1 VTDVT
6 SVDNPVEA
14 LIYPS
19 LERFQG
25 ALDSYCA
32 VYEKLEGWREPKL
45 ARSLLHKGARVR
57 NGKGSWTK
65 SDLRRI
71 VCWKHLQPLIGRFE
85 DSDTESR
92 LADAFQAKDDVTK
105 IETLCSISGV
115 GPAVAS
121 ILLALTYPEEHAAL
135 DAHAW
140 NSLCRLGFDLP
151 SKPISGGGYTI
162 PELLRYLTIVRNLA
176 GHMRAPWD
184 VAKALHAL
192 DKVAINK
199 KWKRE
204 LTSLRSS
211 PSVLAPASS
220 DPGV

>member
-1 VTDVT
+1 MDVT
-6 SVDNPVEA
+6 SVDTPVEA
-14 LIYPS
+14 LVSPS
-19 LERFQG
+19 LEGFQR

-32 VYEKLEGWREPKL
+32 VYEKLEGSREPKL
-45 ARSLLHKGARVR
+45 ARSLLDKGRRVR

-71 VCWKHLQPLIGRFE
+71 VCWKHLQPLMGRFE

-92 LADAFQAKDDVTK
+92 LADAFRAKDDLSK
-105 IETLCSISGV
+105 IDALCSISGV

-162 PELLRYLTIVRNLA
+162 PELLRYLTILKNLA
-176 GHMRAPWD
+176 GQTRASPWD
-184 VAKALHAL
+184 IAKALHAL

-220 DPGV
+220 NPAV